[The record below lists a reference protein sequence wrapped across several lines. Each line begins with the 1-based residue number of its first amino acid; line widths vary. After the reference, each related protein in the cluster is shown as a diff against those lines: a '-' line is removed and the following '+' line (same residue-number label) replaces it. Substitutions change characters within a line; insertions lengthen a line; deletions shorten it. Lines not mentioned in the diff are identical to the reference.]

1 MPTLTVLISPAPYAD
16 NQLICSLCNPKH
28 SCTLIPE
35 IQQQGLVVGP
45 SSNFFH
51 PKITPEMIS
60 EGQKSNIFLG
70 GMSPDP
76 PSRWAKCALIV
87 S

>member
-16 NQLICSLCNPKH
+16 NQLICSLCDPKH

-60 EGQKSNIFLG
+60 EGSKIQHFPG
-70 GMSPDP
+70 GHVPRP
-76 PSRWAKCALIV
+76 P
-87 S
+87 